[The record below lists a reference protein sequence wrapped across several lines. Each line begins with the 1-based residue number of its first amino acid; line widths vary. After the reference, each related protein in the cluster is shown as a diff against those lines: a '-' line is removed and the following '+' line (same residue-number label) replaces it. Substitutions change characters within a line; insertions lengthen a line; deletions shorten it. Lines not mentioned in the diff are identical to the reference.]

1 MNTQRQ
7 MVGVGSDRSAPAQAE
22 NENRRQVC
30 ASVQVIETQWA
41 CAGSLRTSRWM
52 VPDSF
57 AGQAPPERTDR
68 CSCVVAVAGGH
79 ADVTRPSE
87 AQRIEYLTRSVE
99 ISPRA
104 GSSIATRV
112 SGEAT

>member
-7 MVGVGSDRSAPAQAE
+7 MVGVGSDLSAPAQAE

-57 AGQAPPERTDR
+57 ARAKPPRPERTDR
-68 CSCVVAVAGGH
+68 
-79 ADVTRPSE
+79 
-87 AQRIEYLTRSVE
+87 
-99 ISPRA
+99 
-104 GSSIATRV
+104 
-112 SGEAT
+112 